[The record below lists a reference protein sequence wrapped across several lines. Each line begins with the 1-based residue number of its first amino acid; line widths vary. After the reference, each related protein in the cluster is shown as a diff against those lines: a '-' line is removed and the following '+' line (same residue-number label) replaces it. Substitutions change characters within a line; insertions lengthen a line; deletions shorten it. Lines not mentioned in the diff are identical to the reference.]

1 MKITLIPSNLVIN
14 LFLSF
19 FVLLEKTKIRMK
31 FSSSCWFGD
40 KKYFCVLFI
49 ASHTLSQRYSE
60 FNRLFN
66 RILLDVISVR
76 TIVPWEYQFW
86 S

>member
-1 MKITLIPSNLVIN
+1 MKINLIPSNLVIN

-31 FSSSCWFGD
+31 FLASCWFGN

-49 ASHTLSQRYSE
+49 GSCAVLKV
-60 FNRLFN
+60 F
-66 RILLDVISVR
+66 
-76 TIVPWEYQFW
+76 
-86 S
+86 